1 MEQLLALRR
10 PRTFLEP
17 AREQPQGYA
26 SFILWKRHS
35 GISLPEKVPRTQM
48 WGKVDT
54 NTRDQPQRT
63 PGFEAVPDATPT
75 HATAEALSQY
85 GPVPPGSR
93 LFHQG
98 VLAPP

>member
-10 PRTFLEP
+10 PRTFLKP

-35 GISLPEKVPRTQM
+35 GTSLPEKVLRTQM

-54 NTRDQPQRT
+54 NTRAP
-63 PGFEAVPDATPT
+63 
-75 HATAEALSQY
+75 ATANAGLLRFDR
-85 GPVPPGSR
+85 PLPG
-93 LFHQG
+93 
-98 VLAPP
+98 